1 MVAAPQFSFLVLL
14 MAAMASSTSAATP
27 TADTTTA
34 DTTTADTTAATT
46 TLSTLAASSSPA
58 GTASGSTVP
67 AGSPT
72 ASGSTAAPGTG
83 PTTTAAPGTA
93 APTTQSPILACLH
106 CNGTEDSNDPCRTA
120 AATTWNTNITCNT
133 AAGCWVYREENST
146 SGDFTISRGC
156 GRSDVNDGECT
167 EQKQSEQCEEA
178 DSVGISVCR
187 RCCTT
192 AMCNDVNQNPD
203 GPGSVGTPTAYVSTV
218 VIVTSF
224 IMAVFSNDLLL

>member
-1 MVAAPQFSFLVLL
+1 MVAATQFSFLVLL

-27 TADTTTA
+27 TANTATT
-34 DTTTADTTAATT
+34 DTTAATT
-46 TLSTLAASSSPA
+46 TVAASSTSGSAAPA
-58 GTASGSTVP
+58 GSSTASGP
-67 AGSPT
+67 
-72 ASGSTAAPGTG
+72 TAAPGTG
-83 PTTTAAPGTA
+83 PTTTAAPGTGPTTTA
-93 APTTQSPILACLH
+93 APGPDTTRSPILACLH
-106 CNGTEDSNDPCRTA
+106 CNGTDDSNDPCRTA

-133 AAGCWVYREENST
+133 AAGCWVYREENTT

-167 EQKQSEQCEEA
+167 EQKQTEQCENA
-178 DSVGISVCR
+178 NGLSVCR
-187 RCCTT
+187 RCCTS
-192 AMCNDVNQNPD
+192 AMCNDVGQTLV